1 MVFSDGDGRSYYY
14 DGDEEYGK
22 YSEYSD
28 QYNLYQG
35 RRLKMQVTKVKLVIQ
50 NTRPALAQY
59 ESDHSI
65 RLNMTL
71 AMAS

>member
-1 MVFSDGDGRSYYY
+1 MLNTLVERSCFFGIHFYSDGDSGSYYY

-35 RRLKMQVTKVKLVIQ
+35 RRLKMQVTKVPGYL
-50 NTRPALAQY
+50 
-59 ESDHSI
+59 
-65 RLNMTL
+65 
-71 AMAS
+71 